1 MASVIKARVVSP
13 SGVLQIN
20 NNSKLLA
27 TELLR
32 LYAEGSGGA
41 VEFNGNVTLTGNKID
56 IAGNT
61 VRVNSGGTVNT
72 GANTMVYATDHDYNK
87 SGRGVI
93 QAGTAPLVRLLAKS
107 FRRTA

>member
-1 MASVIKARVVSP
+1 M
-13 SGVLQIN
+13 
-20 NNSKLLA
+20 A

-32 LYAEGSGGA
+32 LYAEGSSGA
-41 VEFNGNVTLTGNKID
+41 VEFNGNVTLTGNRID

-87 SGRGVI
+87 TGRGVI
-93 QAGTAPLVRLLAKS
+93 QVSGAPLPSNRQKA
-107 FRRTA
+107 FQRTA